1 MEWSACLDEYEKL
14 VIRMTTPR
22 VVIDNAVCD
31 TATLV
36 KVDSARKHGIL
47 LEAVQVLTD
56 LDLCIKKAYIS
67 SDGRWYM
74 DVFHVTDQN
83 GNKLTDESV
92 LSYIEQS
99 LGTCNSVRSNDF
111 KGLTA
116 LELTGTDRPGLLSEV
131 FAVLADLECN
141 VVEAKMWTHN
151 GRIASLIH
159 VKECDSG
166 SPIEDSQK
174 INRIEGRLRNVLK
187 GENDIQRA
195 KTEVSMAVTHTERRL
210 HQMMFADRDYE
221 QKSTMISTETTPT
234 VSVQNWAERGY
245 SIVNVQCKDRP
256 KLLFDVVCTL
266 TDMGYVVFHA
276 TLDTASNLAYQEF
289 YIRHTDGTP
298 ISSEAERQR
307 VIQCLQAAIVRR
319 ASEGVK
325 LELYTMDRRGLL
337 SDVTR
342 TFRENGLNVTRADI
356 STAKDMAFNVFHVTD
371 AAGNPV
377 EPKTIE
383 AVREKIGYSNLKVK
397 ETPLIYHKAVRD
409 ESSTTMMGTGGAV
422 LLSLG
427 SLVRKNLYN
436 LGLFRLR
443 VGMIKFHIVFKDEK
457 ENWVGRFLTSAL
469 GLCTYEAIG
478 KGKKRGEEKE
488 VIVLVM

>member
-14 VIRMTTPR
+14 VIRMNTPR
-22 VVIDNAVCD
+22 VVIDNAVCA

-36 KVDSARKHGIL
+36 KVDSARKTGIL

-56 LDLCIKKAYIS
+56 LNLCIKKAYIS
-67 SDGRWYM
+67 SDGRWFM

-83 GNKLTDESV
+83 GDKLTDESV
-92 LSYIEQS
+92 ISYIEQS
-99 LGTCNSVRSNDF
+99 LGTYNCVRSESF

-141 VVEAKMWTHN
+141 VVESKVWTHN
-151 GRIASLIH
+151 GRIASLIY

-166 SPIEDSQK
+166 SPIEDSEK
-174 INRIEGRLRNVLK
+174 INSIEARLRNVLK
-187 GENDIQRA
+187 GDNDIRSA
-195 KTEVSMAVTHTERRL
+195 KTAVSMAVTHTERRL

-221 QKSTMISTETTPT
+221 RKSAMASTGTPPT
-234 VSVQNWAERGY
+234 VTVQNWIERGY

-256 KLLFDVVCTL
+256 KLLFDIVCTL
-266 TDMGYVVFHA
+266 TDMEYVVFHA
-276 TLDTASNLAYQEF
+276 TIDTADNLAYQEF
-289 YIRHTDGTP
+289 YIKHTDGTP

-307 VIQCLQAAIVRR
+307 VIQCLQAAVERR

-325 LELYTMDRRGLL
+325 LELYTTDRQGLL

-342 TFRENGLNVTRADI
+342 TFRENGLNVTRAEI
-356 STAKDMAFNVFHVTD
+356 STTSDMAFNVFYVTD

-377 EPKTIE
+377 EPKMIE
-383 AVREKIGYSNLKVK
+383 SVRERIGYSSLKVK
-397 ETPLIYHKAVRD
+397 EPPLIHHKAAGD
-409 ESSTTMMGTGGAV
+409 ESTTKMGTGGAV

-427 SLVRKNLYN
+427 SIVKRNLYN
-436 LGLFRLR
+436 LGLIR
-443 VGMIKFHIVFKDEK
+443 
-457 ENWVGRFLTSAL
+457 S
-469 GLCTYEAIG
+469 YS
-478 KGKKRGEEKE
+478 
-488 VIVLVM
+488 